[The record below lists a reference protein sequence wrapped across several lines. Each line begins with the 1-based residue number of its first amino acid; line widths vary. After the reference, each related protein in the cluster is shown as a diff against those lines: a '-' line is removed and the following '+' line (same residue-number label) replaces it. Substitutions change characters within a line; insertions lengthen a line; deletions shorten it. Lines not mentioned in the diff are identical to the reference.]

1 MTKLEYNYADAIH
14 TICLCFFNS
23 TLMLFKAGNETV
35 LHLSHIMVPSASKQC
50 CINLLHMH
58 VCKIHLPTMLT
69 LLCIWAINACISY
82 KHTAGLH
89 SGEGWCMLSLDKQSN
104 PVVNDHKWLIELLP
118 KLQASNKPTIVC
130 HCFNLLIKFW
140 GRKAMYP

>member
-23 TLMLFKAGNETV
+23 TLMPFKAGNETV

-58 VCKIHLPTMLT
+58 VCKIHL
-69 LLCIWAINACISY
+69 LCNAHNVMYMSNECMHY
-82 KHTAGLH
+82 LQAH
-89 SGEGWCMLSLDKQSN
+89 SGVHSVEGVMCA
-104 PVVNDHKWLIELLP
+104 LLR
-118 KLQASNKPTIVC
+118 LTE
-130 HCFNLLIKFW
+130 
-140 GRKAMYP
+140 